1 MNTPLNTPQ
10 RHGSVPLA
18 HSTPDADQARP
29 GDITHPQLRVLVRAA
44 RAFTDKRRIE
54 AGEAPFWQAVH
65 QTVHQPQAPVQNQ
78 AKSNPPRVET
88 IEQGI
93 MHADGFLEYTE
104 SLAVHCCSQGRGE
117 GKRSRHDL
125 RPCWRSWEGG
135 TRHSRGC
142 RMMSMRSTGWIN
154 SNH

>member
-18 HSTPDADQARP
+18 HSTP
-29 GDITHPQLRVLVRAA
+29 TTFA

-104 SLAVHCCSQGRGE
+104 SLAVHYDGIQQGH
-117 GKRSRHDL
+117 RSRQGH
-125 RPCWRSWEGG
+125 
-135 TRHSRGC
+135 
-142 RMMSMRSTGWIN
+142 
-154 SNH
+154 

>member
-1 MNTPLNTPQ
+1 MEDADWTDEIW
-10 RHGSVPLA
+10 G
-18 HSTPDADQARP
+18 PDADQARP

-104 SLAVHCCSQGRGE
+104 SLAVHYDGQG
-117 GKRSRHDL
+117 KAQLAIDL
-125 RPCWRSWEGG
+125 RAVAVNPKGVTETNGSHTHDCTAPTQG
-135 TRHSRGC
+135 
-142 RMMSMRSTGWIN
+142 
-154 SNH
+154 